1 MSALQRHS
9 LDWAG
14 DMTRSPHGDWIHYRD
29 VEDLQD
35 EVEALRKKVAALEAI
50 EVPAASAGH
59 LFGYAVPSDAQRFL
73 SGVRRDIRLYRNAS
87 AMFCFPVSFE
97 LSPNHYMKPPVGA
110 SVRTVDNR
118 ILIVKSHCKEG
129 IICHDAENVNEL
141 LTKWSYN
148 HEQ

>member
-14 DMTRSPHGDWIHYRD
+14 DIVRSPHGDWVHYRD

-35 EVEALRKKVAALEAI
+35 EVEALRKKVAALEAV

-110 SVRTVDNR
+110 TVRLPDNSQAV
-118 ILIVKSHCKEG
+118 VKGHEKGGLVVVVGNHSFSAK
-129 IICHDAENVNEL
+129 
-141 LTKWSYN
+141 KWSYN
-148 HEQ
+148 HE